1 MYIFLHILYAWFQG
15 LLDKM
20 DELAGGFKTL
30 TDKYKAYINKDVE
43 VHMYIIAE
51 D

>member
-1 MYIFLHILYAWFQG
+1 MFQG

-20 DELAGGFKTL
+20 DELAAGFKAL
-30 TDKYKAYINKDVE
+30 TDKYNAYINKDVE
-43 VHMYIIAE
+43 VYMYIRAE